1 MHNPTLQDQG
11 PTSDCR
17 LSPVRRMLLFSVVIG
32 VAFMASACGGATPTA
47 QKSTTVTPEPL
58 IVAPAPTAIAASDA
72 QTPAVTDAQ
81 TPEVVAQ
88 DQAAQLGVFEEQY
101 ATCFTYAALDQSLVG
116 NTGIANAPVV
126 QSCSTAG
133 LTQAEVHEIQD
144 LIVRA
149 S

>member
-1 MHNPTLQDQG
+1 MHNPTVQDQG
-11 PTSDCR
+11 PRSAGR
-17 LSPVRRMLLFSVVIG
+17 LSPVRRMLVFSVVVG

-47 QKSTTVTPEPL
+47 QKSTAVTPEPL
-58 IVAPAPTAIAASDA
+58 IVAQAPTAI
-72 QTPAVTDAQ
+72 AVTDAQ

-88 DQAAQLGVFEEQY
+88 DQAVQLGAFEEQY

-126 QSCSTAG
+126 QSCSTTG